1 MTIILVL
8 VSVLVAV
15 STALVGPVM
24 FFGLLVAAL
33 AHYLTG
39 NGKHAYVLP
48 AAILIAI
55 ICLVGGQVVLE
66 RIFAF
71 NARRCNTS
79 AGSRPASADRQQG
92 DTSGTD
98 RKGAARRPLRRQH

>member
-1 MTIILVL
+1 MTETLDGID
-8 VSVLVAV
+8 VACDLHERAQAAAAQLHPAEAAKLCRQ
-15 STALVGPVM
+15 SL
-24 FFGLLVAAL
+24 GLLVAAL

-71 NARRCNTS
+71 NTALSIIIEFLGGIVFIGLILKRGAR
-79 AGSRPASADRQQG
+79 
-92 DTSGTD
+92 
-98 RKGAARRPLRRQH
+98 